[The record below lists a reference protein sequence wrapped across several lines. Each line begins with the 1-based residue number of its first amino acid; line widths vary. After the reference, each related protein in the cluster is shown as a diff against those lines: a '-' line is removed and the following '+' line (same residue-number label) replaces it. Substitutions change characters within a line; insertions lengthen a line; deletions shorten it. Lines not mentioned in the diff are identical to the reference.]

1 MELTSQLFNVVR
13 ETTQNFMYKIIGV
26 FQRSS
31 HNPQSDYAELVE
43 DEYGNQRQR
52 IKTIPATSSNS
63 GSYGYSRIP
72 FVNSIKSMPIRY
84 KTAFLSSLGFLISFG
99 IRCNMGVSVVA
110 MTHNETEKLSNGTVR
125 LIKLAQFDWT
135 PGIIGIVD
143 SSFFWGYLVTQVP
156 GGYLAAKF
164 PANHVFGFALGISS
178 FLNLFIPFAAKIHYG
193 FVMILRILQGLVEG
207 VTYPAAHGIWRW
219 WAPPLERSTLAT
231 ISFTGSYAGA
241 VLGIPLSGIL
251 TEYLNWQIAF
261 YFYGIIGIIWS
272 IYWWHFSYE
281 RPAIH
286 PKISESERIYIEES
300 IGESSS
306 IANKTWVKPPWRS
319 FFTSMPV
326 WAIIVANFCR
336 SWSFYLLINSQ
347 AEYFREALD
356 YNVGKDPFLAALPHL
371 TMSCIVPFA
380 GKLADYLRANYL
392 STTIVRK
399 IMNCGG
405 FGMEAVFLLLVAYA
419 KNPRLAIGAL
429 TIAVG
434 FSGFAISGFNVNHL
448 DIAPRYASILMGISN
463 GVGTLA
469 GMLCPVAV
477 EFLTKQG
484 KRDEWAHVF
493 LIASLIHF
501 GGVIFYGMFASGEK
515 QIWAEPPPQPPST
528 TNNDTSPWALN
539 ETNKRNDNDRF
550 PSYGSTVTDNTGGIY
565 QSNDPFSGM
574 ANGIYTNIPGKYNEQ
589 TTTIPLT
596 VENPMYRN
604 YR

>member
-1 MELTSQLFNVVR
+1 FL
-13 ETTQNFMYKIIGV
+13 
-26 FQRSS
+26 QRR
-31 HNPQSDYAELVE
+31 NPDAQSDYAELV
-43 DEYGNQRQR
+43 DDDDGTGHRR
-52 IKTIPATSSNS
+52 IKTIPATSSKY
-63 GSYGYSRIP
+63 GSYIPSRFRLID
-72 FVNSIKSMPIRY
+72 SIRNMPVRY
-84 KTAFLSSLGFLISFG
+84 QTAFLSSLGFLISFG

-110 MTHNETEKLSNGTVR
+110 MTHNETERLPNGTLKV
-125 LIKLAQFDWT
+125 IKLAQFDWT

-143 SSFFWGYLVTQVP
+143 SSFFWGYLITQVP

-178 FLNLFIPFAAKIHYG
+178 FLNLFIPSAAKVHYG
-193 FVMILRILQGLVEG
+193 LVMILRILQGLVEG

-251 TEYLNWQIAF
+251 TEYFNWQVAF
-261 YFYGIIGIIWS
+261 YFYGLVGIIWS
-272 IYWWHFSYE
+272 VYWWHSSYE

-286 PKISESERIYIEES
+286 PKISEEERIYIEES
-300 IGESSS
+300 IGEASS
-306 IANKTWVKPPWRS
+306 IANKTWIKPPWREFLHS
-319 FFTSMPV
+319 KPV

-356 YNVGKDPFLAALPHL
+356 YKVGKDPFSAALPHL

-380 GKLADYLRANYL
+380 GKLADYLRTNYL
-392 STTIVRK
+392 TTTVVRK

-419 KNPRLAIGAL
+419 KTSRLAILAL

-469 GMLCPVAV
+469 GMLCPVTV
-477 EFLTKQG
+477 EFLTKNG
-484 KRDEWAHVF
+484 TREEWAHVF

-501 GGVIFYGMFASGEK
+501 GGVIFYGLFASGEK
-515 QIWAEPPPQPPST
+515 QPWAEPPST
-528 TNNDTSPWALN
+528 DDAYKYGN
-539 ETNKRNDNDRF
+539 EQTT
-550 PSYGSTVTDNTGGIY
+550 SYGSTVTDGGGSSGVGGNTGY
-565 QSNDPFSGM
+565 QSADPFAGM
-574 ANGIYTNIPGKYNEQ
+574 ANGSYANFPGRYNEQ
-589 TTTIPLT
+589 TSAVPLT
-596 VENPMYRN
+596 IENPMYRN

>member
-1 MELTSQLFNVVR
+1 MELASQALNIVR
-13 ETTQNFMYKIIGV
+13 DTTENLTYKITGL
-26 FQRSS
+26 FQRTT
-31 HNPQSDYAELVE
+31 HDPQSDYAELVE
-43 DEYGNQRQR
+43 DEHGNQQRR
-52 IKTIPATSSNS
+52 IKTIPATSANY
-63 GSYGYSRIP
+63 GSYNYSRFP
-72 FVNSIKSMPIRY
+72 LVNRIRNMPVRY
-84 KTAFLSSLGFLISFG
+84 QTAFLSSLGFLISFG

-110 MTHNETEKLSNGTVR
+110 MTHNETEKLPNGTVK
-125 LIKLAQFDWT
+125 LIKLAEFDWT

-143 SSFFWGYLVTQVP
+143 SSFFWGYLITQVP

-164 PANHVFGFALGISS
+164 PANHVFGIALGISS
-178 FLNLFIPFAAKIHYG
+178 VLNLFIPFAAKIHYG
-193 FVMILRILQGLVEG
+193 FVMIVRILQGLVEG

-251 TEYLNWQIAF
+251 TEYLNWQVAF
-261 YFYGIIGIIWS
+261 YFYGVIGIIWS
-272 IYWWHFSYE
+272 IGWWYISYE

-286 PKISESERIYIEES
+286 PKISEEERIYIEES
-300 IGESSS
+300 IGEASSV
-306 IANKTWVKPPWRS
+306 ANKSWIKPPWRS

-356 YNVGKDPFLAALPHL
+356 YNVGKDPFLAAMPHL
-371 TMSCIVPFA
+371 VMSCIVPFA
-380 GKLADYLRANYL
+380 GKLADYLRTNYL
-392 STTIVRK
+392 TTTAVRK

-429 TIAVG
+429 TVAVG

-477 EFLTKQG
+477 EFLTKKG
-484 KRDEWAHVF
+484 ERSEWAHVF
-493 LIASLIHF
+493 LIASLVHF

-515 QIWAEPPPQPPST
+515 QPWAEPEPE
-528 TNNDTSPWALN
+528 NDNASPWGPN
-539 ETNKRNDNDRF
+539 ETYKPGGGGGDQF
-550 PSYGSTVTDNTGGIY
+550 ASYGSTITDGTGGY
-565 QSNDPFSGM
+565 QVADSYPNGNSTNFSNR
-574 ANGIYTNIPGKYNEQ
+574 NNEQ
-589 TTTIPLT
+589 TSSVPLT
-596 VENPMYRN
+596 IENPMYRN

>member
-1 MELTSQLFNVVR
+1 FLKR
-13 ETTQNFMYKIIGV
+13 
-26 FQRSS
+26 R
-31 HNPQSDYAELVE
+31 NPDAQSDYAELV
-43 DEYGNQRQR
+43 DDDDGTGRRR
-52 IKTIPATSSNS
+52 IKTIPATSSKY
-63 GSYGYSRIP
+63 GSYIPSRFRIID
-72 FVNSIKSMPIRY
+72 SIRTMPVRY
-84 KTAFLSSLGFLISFG
+84 QTAFLSSLGFLISFG

-110 MTHNETEKLSNGTVR
+110 MTHNETERLPNGTLKV
-125 LIKLAQFDWT
+125 IKLAQFDWT

-143 SSFFWGYLVTQVP
+143 SSFFWGYLITQVP

-178 FLNLFIPFAAKIHYG
+178 FLNLFIPSAAKVHYG
-193 FVMILRILQGLVEG
+193 LVMILRILQGLVEG

-251 TEYLNWQIAF
+251 TEYFNWQVAF
-261 YFYGIIGIIWS
+261 YFYGLVGIIWS
-272 IYWWHFSYE
+272 VYWWHSSYE

-286 PKISESERIYIEES
+286 PKISEEERVYIEES
-300 IGESSS
+300 IGEASS
-306 IANKTWVKPPWRS
+306 IANKTWIKPPWREFLHS
-319 FFTSMPV
+319 KPV

-356 YNVGKDPFLAALPHL
+356 YKVGKDPFSAALPHL

-380 GKLADYLRANYL
+380 GKLADYLRTNYL
-392 STTIVRK
+392 TTTVVRK

-419 KNPRLAIGAL
+419 KTSRLAILAL

-469 GMLCPVAV
+469 GMLCPVTV
-477 EFLTKQG
+477 EFLTKNG
-484 KRDEWAHVF
+484 TREEWAHVF

-501 GGVIFYGMFASGEK
+501 GGVIFYGLFASGEK
-515 QIWAEPPPQPPST
+515 QPWAEPPST
-528 TNNDTSPWALN
+528 EDTYKYGN
-539 ETNKRNDNDRF
+539 EHST
-550 PSYGSTVTDNTGGIY
+550 SYGSTVTDGGSGGGGNTSY
-565 QSNDPFSGM
+565 QSTDPFAGM
-574 ANGIYTNIPGKYNEQ
+574 ANGSYANFPGRYNEQ
-589 TTTIPLT
+589 TSAVPLT
-596 VENPMYRN
+596 IENPMYRN

>member
-1 MELTSQLFNVVR
+1 MENDIFRL
-13 ETTQNFMYKIIGV
+13 
-26 FQRSS
+26 FQRAT
-31 HNPQSDYAELVE
+31 HDPQSDYAELVE
-43 DEYGNQRQR
+43 DDERNSQRR
-52 IKTIPATSSNS
+52 IKTIPSTSANY

-72 FVNSIKSMPIRY
+72 FVNSIRNMPVRY
-84 KTAFLSSLGFLISFG
+84 QTAFLSSLGFLISFG

-110 MTHNETEKLSNGTVR
+110 MTHNKTEKYPNGT
-125 LIKLAQFDWT
+125 IKLVQLAQFDWT

-251 TEYLNWQIAF
+251 TEYFNWQVAF
-261 YFYGIIGIIWS
+261 YFYGIIGILWS
-272 IYWWHFSYE
+272 IGWWYVSYE

-286 PKISESERIYIEES
+286 PKISEEERIYIEES
-300 IGESSS
+300 IGEASSV
-306 IANKTWVKPPWRS
+306 ANKSWIKPPWRS

-326 WAIIVANFCR
+326 WAIVVANFCR

-347 AEYFREALD
+347 AEYFQEALD
-356 YNVGKDPFLAALPHL
+356 YNVGKDPFAAALPHL

-380 GKLADYLRANYL
+380 GKLADYLRRNYL
-392 STTIVRK
+392 TTTVVRK

-405 FGMEAVFLLLVAYA
+405 FGMEAVFLLFVAYA
-419 KNPRLAIGAL
+419 KSPPLAIVAL

-477 EFLTKQG
+477 EFLTRKG
-484 KRDEWAHVF
+484 RRDEWAHVF

-515 QIWAEPPPQPPST
+515 QPWAEPPPD
-528 TNNDTSPWALN
+528 NNDSSWS
-539 ETNKRNDNDRF
+539 TNKNPNNENDRF
-550 PSYGSTVTDNTGGIY
+550 PLYGATATNETSGYQGG
-565 QSNDPFSGM
+565 DPFAGM
-574 ANGIYTNIPGKYNEQ
+574 ANGNYTNIPGRNVNPSSS
-589 TTTIPLT
+589 IPLT
-596 VENPMYRN
+596 IENPLYRN
-604 YR
+604 DR

>member
-1 MELTSQLFNVVR
+1 
-13 ETTQNFMYKIIGV
+13 V
-26 FQRSS
+26 FQRSDPTS
-31 HNPQSDYAELVE
+31 QSDYTELIE
-43 DEYGNQRQR
+43 DDDETQGRH
-52 IKTIPATSSNS
+52 IKKIPATSSKY
-63 GSYGYSRIP
+63 GSYIPSR
-72 FVNSIKSMPIRY
+72 FRFLDSIKNMPIRY
-84 KTAFLSSLGFLISFG
+84 QTAFLSSLGFLISFG

-110 MTHNETEKLSNGTVR
+110 MTHNETEKLPNGTIK

-143 SSFFWGYLVTQVP
+143 SSFFWGYLITQVP

-193 FVMILRILQGLVEG
+193 VVMILRILQGLVEG

-231 ISFTGSYAGA
+231 ISFTGSAAIYFIFCSYAGA

-251 TEYLNWQIAF
+251 TEYLNWQVAF
-261 YFYGIIGIIWS
+261 YFYGLVGIIWS
-272 IYWWHFSYE
+272 GYWWYFSYE

-286 PKISESERIYIEES
+286 PKISEAERVYIEES
-300 IGESSS
+300 IGEASS
-306 IANKTWVKPPWRS
+306 IANKTWVKPPWRC
-319 FFTSMPV
+319 FFTSKPV

-356 YNVGKDPFLAALPHL
+356 YNVGKNPLLAALPHL

-380 GKLADYLRANYL
+380 GKLADYLRTNYL
-392 STTIVRK
+392 STTTVRK

-405 FGMEAVFLLLVAYA
+405 FGLEAVFLLLVAYA

-477 EFLTKQG
+477 EFLTKKG

-493 LIASLIHF
+493 VIASLIHF
-501 GGVIFYGMFASGEK
+501 GGVIFYGLFASGEK
-515 QIWAEPPPQPPST
+515 QPWAEP
-528 TNNDTSPWALN
+528 TSPP
-539 ETNKRNDNDRF
+539 NDNIFNEAHKQDDEQIT
-550 PSYGSTVTDNTGGIY
+550 SYGSTVTDGGVAGY
-565 QSNDPFSGM
+565 QSTDSYTNL
-574 ANGIYTNIPGKYNEQ
+574 ANGNFQNRTNQQ
-589 TTTIPLT
+589 TKFVPITI
-596 VENPMYRN
+596 ENPMYKN